1 MEILQRTE
9 ENNAN
14 HLKNISSRKKSNCQT
29 KTRKVLPDNE
39 MTPVKDKSDSKK
51 KKKFK

>member
-9 ENNAN
+9 EDSAN
-14 HLKNISSRKKSNCQT
+14 LLKNISTRKKSNCQT

-39 MTPVKDKSDSKK
+39 MTPTKDKPRKK
-51 KKKFK
+51 KD